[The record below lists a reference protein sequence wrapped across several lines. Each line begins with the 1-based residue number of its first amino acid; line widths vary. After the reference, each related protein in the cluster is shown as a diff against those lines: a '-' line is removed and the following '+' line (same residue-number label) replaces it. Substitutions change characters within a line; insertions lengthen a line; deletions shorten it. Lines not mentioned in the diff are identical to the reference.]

1 MFEGQTLETKH
12 PRYWKNG
19 TTSMESLSACRRM
32 RDGGSASASGRTAT
46 SLVFFKLM
54 VNPIQQYLECRDSS
68 RVVRPLQESEISTMS
83 LAYCTSDTDT
93 SEVSFILFSTR
104 SVSQKIGQ
112 AQTCAQVIV
121 VDEKS
126 HHSVKIKVEQYS
138 QHTVLL
144 DTKLN
149 VSTILNQSSI
159 YGRGLAYIYQTSLP
173 GTFLNRRHYH
183 DVYLGMP
190 LAQNGYMA
198 YLMYQRALAKLVKLQ
213 QTGIQDH
220 GQAYFKVQSA
230 TMLPNATWSLRE
242 GKASQSLLPHFHLF
256 ISFLFLPRNFCAL
269 IALDTRYRSQSYTRT
284 QGGIQTSKISALVAS
299 RLVQHS
305 GEREVCF
312 PNAAILLRDCVYT
325 RLVS

>member
-1 MFEGQTLETKH
+1 MQGLRQGGEALTGV
-12 PRYWKNG
+12 
-19 TTSMESLSACRRM
+19 
-32 RDGGSASASGRTAT
+32 RDQHH
-46 SLVFFKLM
+46 V
-54 VNPIQQYLECRDSS
+54 
-68 RVVRPLQESEISTMS
+68 IS
-83 LAYCTSDTDT
+83 TSDTDT
-93 SEVSFILFSTR
+93 SAVSFILFSTR
-104 SVSQKIGQ
+104 SASQKIGQ
-112 AQTCAQVIV
+112 TQTCAQVIV
-121 VDEKS
+121 VVEKS
-126 HHSVKIKVEQYS
+126 DHSVKIKVEQYS
-138 QHTVLL
+138 QHTALL

-242 GKASQSLLPHFHLF
+242 RKASQSLLPRFHLF

-269 IALDTRYRSQSYTRT
+269 IVLDTRYRSQSYTRT

-299 RLVQHS
+299 QLVQHS

-312 PNAAILLRDCVYT
+312 PMPPFCYGTMYICVQSREARGILQHSGTVFYVVHTQHLVAKLRIA
-325 RLVS
+325 S